1 MIRYCVLSGTLIF
14 ILTVPPPA
22 IGNDEKLIQL
32 FHVVGK
38 IYTRKRGS
46 AFLRGD
52 PVEVDMFRTDADTP
66 NEDIDDIIA

>member
-32 FHVVGK
+32 FHVLGK
-38 IYTRKRGS
+38 IYTKPYKGGG
-46 AFLRGD
+46 FLRGD
-52 PVEVDMFRTDADTP
+52 PVEVDIYRSSTD
-66 NEDIDDIIA
+66 EIA